1 MNKMKIWFNKKFVP
15 WEKAKFHI
23 LTHTLHYGGGVFEGI
38 RSYETIDG
46 KGAVFRLKDHIERF
60 FESAK
65 SIHLKIPFSKKEIIN
80 GVLEIIKVNKLKD
93 SYIRPIAFWGE
104 GTISLYPR
112 KNPVNV
118 GIIAFPFGAY
128 LGEKPIKVLISKYIR
143 LHPRSVIPSAK
154 VCGYYINSILATIE
168 AHSKGYDEALLLDY
182 RGFIAEGSGENIFIV
197 KNKKFYTPK
206 LGNILPGI
214 TRDSVIK
221 IAKDNGIKVI
231 EKDLTLKELFN
242 ADEAFFTGTAA
253 EIVPIG
259 QVNNKLINQGKEGEI
274 TRFIRETFRNIVRGK
289 IGKYKNWLTY
299 VK

>member
-60 FESAK
+60 FKSAK

>member
-1 MNKMKIWFNKKFVP
+1 MKIWFNKKLVD
-15 WEKAKFHI
+15 WDKAKVHV

-38 RSYETIDG
+38 RSYETVN
-46 KGAVFRLKDHIERF
+46 KKPAVFRLKEHIERLF
-60 FESAK
+60 NSAES
-65 SIHLKIPFSKKEIIN
+65 IYLKIPFSKKEITD
-80 GVLEIIKVNKLKD
+80 GVLKVIKVNKLKD
-93 SYIRPIAFWGE
+93 AYIRPIAFWGE
-104 GTISLYPR
+104 GKINLDPR

-118 GIIAFPFGAY
+118 SIIAFPFGAY
-128 LGEKPIKVLISKYIR
+128 LGEKPVKVLVSKYIR
-143 LHPRSVIPSAK
+143 LHPKSVISSSK

-168 AHSKGYDEALLLDY
+168 AHDKGYDEALLLDY

-197 KNKKFYTPK
+197 KNKILYTPK

-221 IAKDNGIKVI
+221 IAKDHHFKCI
-231 EKDLTLKELFN
+231 EKDLTLNELLN

-259 QVNNKLINQGKEGEI
+259 QVNNKLINKGREGEI
-274 TRFIRETFRNIVRGK
+274 TRFLRETFKKIVRGEDK
-289 IGKYKNWLTY
+289 RYRNWLTY

>member
-1 MNKMKIWFNKKFVP
+1 MKIWFNKKLVD
-15 WEKAKFHI
+15 WDKAKVHV

-38 RSYETIDG
+38 RSYETVN
-46 KGAVFRLKDHIERF
+46 KKPSVFRLKEHIERLF
-60 FESAK
+60 NSAES
-65 SIHLKIPFSKKEIIN
+65 IYLKIPFSKKEIID
-80 GVLEIIKVNKLKD
+80 GVLKVIKVNKLKD
-93 SYIRPIAFWGE
+93 AYIRPIAFWGE
-104 GTISLYPR
+104 GKINLDPR

-118 GIIAFPFGAY
+118 SIIAFPFGAY
-128 LGEKPIKVLISKYIR
+128 LGEKPVKVLVSKYIR
-143 LHPRSVIPSAK
+143 LHPKSVISSSK

-168 AHSKGYDEALLLDY
+168 AHDKGYDEALLLDY

-197 KNKKFYTPK
+197 KNKILYTPK

-221 IAKDNGIKVI
+221 IAKDHHFKCI
-231 EKDLTLKELFN
+231 EKDLTLNELLN

-259 QVNNKLINQGKEGEI
+259 QVNNKLINKGREGEI
-274 TRFIRETFRNIVRGK
+274 TKFLREIFKKIVRGEDK
-289 IGKYKNWLTY
+289 RYRNWLTY